1 MARKWIIRGHPLW
14 TMFGPHLK
22 SSTAPSAFQQPR
34 NSADPTTEACEG
46 ANRRSLSKSH
56 AAETPGSSTSA
67 SDHTR
72 ASPPHMVDSVSD
84 GSGLWG
90 GLIDIQEQAAER
102 ARVESENLQ
111 LLENERMQA
120 KSNKGGQVSGNFG
133 GIPKPLRHRAG
144 QFSRGVHTS
153 ATPSLANGKTVER
166 SACNPKNVIWICL
179 PFDLPT
185 YTLIPSL
192 CDRSIFPKFKLVCL
206 ANHQEID

>member
-1 MARKWIIRGHPLW
+1 MARKYVIRGHPLW

-22 SSTAPSAFQQPR
+22 SSTTPSAFQQPQ
-34 NSADPTTEACEG
+34 NSADATTEACEEDKC
-46 ANRRSLSKSH
+46 RSISKSY
-56 AAETPGSSTSA
+56 AAETTGSSTSV
-67 SDHTR
+67 SNHTR
-72 ASPPHMVDSVSD
+72 ASPPHIDSVSD

-133 GIPKPLRHRAG
+133 GIPKPPIHRAG

-153 ATPSLANGKTVER
+153 ATPSLANDKTVER
-166 SACNPKNVIWICL
+166 SACNPQKVICL
-179 PFDLPT
+179 PFNLPT
-185 YTLIPSL
+185 YALNHSFSL
-192 CDRSIFPKFKLVCL
+192 
-206 ANHQEID
+206 